1 MFLKYSAISAGGA
14 GNNRKTEVFFDK
26 GFFFDYKNLR

>member
-14 GNNRKTEVFFDK
+14 GNNRKTKVFFDK
-26 GFFFDYKNLR
+26 GNLYDYNNLR